1 MITTILLTLA
11 GLAIGAVIA
20 AMACNNRI
28 SQLKYQ
34 NGVLKTKLDNAY
46 QRTDELNALHA
57 TELERL
63 RKDQKEQ
70 LEQQLALM
78 KEQINSS
85 SEEILHKRQQQL
97 ETTSRQALLKIVDPL
112 QTELKR
118 MQEIVDKA
126 TLEHSN
132 SMSRL
137 DSAIKSNIMQVKD
150 VGEKADRLAQALSG
164 ESKTQGDFGE
174 LRLMVSPS
182 GFGIVLSQHIRKES
196 LDKSEK

>member
-11 GLAIGAVIA
+11 GLAIGAVVA
-20 AMACNNRI
+20 AMTCNNRI

-85 SEEILHKRQQQL
+85 SEEILHKR
-97 ETTSRQALLKIVDPL
+97 
-112 QTELKR
+112 
-118 MQEIVDKA
+118 
-126 TLEHSN
+126 
-132 SMSRL
+132 
-137 DSAIKSNIMQVKD
+137 
-150 VGEKADRLAQALSG
+150 
-164 ESKTQGDFGE
+164 
-174 LRLMVSPS
+174 
-182 GFGIVLSQHIRKES
+182 
-196 LDKSEK
+196 